1 MNLINQLSDIY
12 NLYVDDLFT
21 YGTYMGFDREVV
33 KDAIHDVFVK
43 LSSDQ
48 KILND
53 VNNIKFF
60 LLKSLKNRLL
70 DINRKDKKQIT
81 LDDVNF
87 DEDMPFRIQVN
98 MEDRYIE
105 EEERELTK
113 SKIEEMLN
121 SLTSKQR
128 EIIYLRYIHE
138 YDYEQISEL
147 LSISVQS
154 CRKLVSKAL
163 KNLRIKYGSLTVLL
177 LLL

>member
-70 DINRKDKKQIT
+70 DIYRKDKKQIT